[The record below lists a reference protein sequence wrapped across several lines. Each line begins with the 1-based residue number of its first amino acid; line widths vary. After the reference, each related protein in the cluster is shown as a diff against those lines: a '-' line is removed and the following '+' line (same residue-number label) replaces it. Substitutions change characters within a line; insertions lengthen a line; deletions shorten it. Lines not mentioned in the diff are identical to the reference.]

1 MVAFHRTT
9 TDRPRSTVSSNRPR
23 RRRPANRR
31 PAAPAAGSRAPRPG
45 GSRRPAVP
53 PPTAPQGF
61 RGALERASEPILTR
75 LTRAPR
81 WLVGSVPA
89 AVLLGGLLAPEP
101 WGPLLLG
108 LVLLFL
114 LWLLTLAWPRL
125 EPRARVIRVGVVLLL
140 AALVVG
146 RAAGVV

>member
-1 MVAFHRTT
+1 MVAYHRTT
-9 TDRPRSTVSSNRPR
+9 TDRARSTVPSNRPR
-23 RRRPANRR
+23 PRGRANRR
-31 PAAPAAGSRAPRPG
+31 PAAPPAGSRAPRPG

-53 PPTAPQGF
+53 PPRAPQGF

-75 LTRAPR
+75 LTRAPK

-101 WGPLLLG
+101 WGSLLLG

-114 LWLLTLAWPRL
+114 GWLLTLAWPRL
-125 EPRARVIRVGVVLLL
+125 EPRARVIRAGVVVLL

-146 RAAGVV
+146 RSAGVV

>member
-1 MVAFHRTT
+1 
-9 TDRPRSTVSSNRPR
+9 
-23 RRRPANRR
+23 
-31 PAAPAAGSRAPRPG
+31 
-45 GSRRPAVP
+45 
-53 PPTAPQGF
+53 
-61 RGALERASEPILTR
+61 
-75 LTRAPR
+75 
-81 WLVGSVPA
+81 
-89 AVLLGGLLAPEP
+89 VLLGGLLAPEP

-114 LWLLTLAWPRL
+114 MWLLTLAWRRL